1 MSGPS
6 WDGPDLLGALNQA
19 TAMLAAHVDEVNA
32 LNVFPVPDGDTG
44 SNMLATIQSA
54 RDEAEAIPPGERS
67 VKSVTAAIA
76 LGALMGARG
85 NSGVILSQL
94 FRGMSEALGGK
105 DLIDGAALADA
116 FERGCTLAFAAVA
129 HPVEGTILTVAR
141 ATAEKATEIAREQP
155 GLEAVLTA
163 AVDAAEEAVLMT
175 PQLLPILHD
184 AGVVDAG
191 GKGLQLL
198 LRGALGYLRD
208 EHRPIVRHET
218 LQLPSFEALADEG
231 FGYETVYV
239 VTPLDGALL
248 DPAAIRRHLDAL
260 GNSVLVAGDGS
271 AVKIH
276 VHNERPDEV
285 IAYGLSLGNLS
296 RISVENLDRQAQERR
311 QRAATPPTIAP
322 TPGSNGTGPE
332 IPASAWVPKTAGAA
346 RPIDGLTVIAVASG
360 HGLARLFGELGVT
373 VVEGGQSANPSA
385 GELAAAI
392 RAAGTDEVI
401 VLPNNPNVRM
411 AAKQA
416 GELMPDVRVSV
427 VPTRNAAEGVVA
439 LLALDRGSDSDANVG
454 RMTRAARAVQT
465 LQVTTAVRDARIGRH
480 KVRRGQHIVL
490 DPDDGLLAADV
501 SRALAVQAA
510 LAKLKPGY
518 ELLTLY
524 FGQGIERGDAER
536 LADELRPHLN
546 GVDIE
551 LVDGGQPHYSFL
563 VAAE

>member
-6 WDGPDLLGALNQA
+6 WDGPDLLGALSQA

-54 RDEAEAIPPGERS
+54 RDEAETLPLDDRS
-67 VKSVTAAIA
+67 VKNVTAAIA

-141 ATAEKATEIAREQP
+141 ATAERAKEIAADHP
-155 GLEAVLTA
+155 GLEDVLTA
-163 AVDAAEEAVLMT
+163 SVEAAEQAVLLT

-208 EHRPIVRHET
+208 EHRPVMRHDA
-218 LQLPSFEALADEG
+218 LQLPSFESLADEG

-239 VTPLDGALL
+239 VTPLDGAQL
-248 DPAAIRRHLDAL
+248 DPVTIRKHLDEL
-260 GNSVLVAGDGS
+260 GNSVLVAGDGN

-285 IAYGLSLGNLS
+285 IAYGLSLGQLS
-296 RISVENLDRQAQERR
+296 RINVENLDRQAQERR
-311 QRAATPPTIAP
+311 QRTAAMVPTAAANGNGPPLVVSGSVP
-322 TPGSNGTGPE
+322 TTS
-332 IPASAWVPKTAGAA
+332 AGAK
-346 RPIDGLTVIAVASG
+346 PIDGLTVIAVAQG
-360 HGLARLFGELGVT
+360 HGLARLFGKLGVT

-439 LLALDRGSDSDANVG
+439 LLALDRAGDSSANVS
-454 RMTRAARAVQT
+454 RMSKAAHAIQT
-465 LQVTTAVRDARIGRH
+465 LQVTTAVRDARIGRRRV
-480 KVRRGQHIVL
+480 KRGQHIVL
-490 DPDDGLLAADV
+490 DPDDGLLAADAD
-501 SRALAVQAA
+501 RAAAVQAA
-510 LAKLKPGY
+510 LSKLKPGF
-518 ELLTLY
+518 ELLTFY
-524 FGQGIERGDAER
+524 YGHGVERDDAEQ
-536 LADELRPHLN
+536 LAAQLRPHLD
-546 GVDIE
+546 GIEIE
-551 LVDGGQPHYSFL
+551 LVEGGQPHYSFL

>member
-54 RDEAEAIPPGERS
+54 RDEAEAMPAADRS
-67 VKSVTAAIA
+67 VNSVTSAIA

-94 FRGMSEALGGK
+94 FRGMSEALGER

-141 ATAEKATEIAREQP
+141 ATAERAQEIAREHP
-155 GLEAVLTA
+155 GLEDVLTA
-163 AVDAAEEAVLMT
+163 SVEAAEEAVLLT
-175 PQLLPILHD
+175 PQLLPILRD

-191 GKGLQLL
+191 GKGLHLL

-208 EHRPIVRHET
+208 EHRPIVRHDAT
-218 LQLPSFEALADEG
+218 LQLPSFESLADEG

-239 VTPLDGALL
+239 VMPRDGAVL
-248 DPAAIRRHLDAL
+248 DPVAIRQRLDQL

-296 RISVENLDRQAQERR
+296 RINVENLDRQAQERR
-311 QRAATPPTIAP
+311 QRA
-322 TPGSNGTGPE
+322 
-332 IPASAWVPKTAGAA
+332 
-346 RPIDGLTVIAVASG
+346 
-360 HGLARLFGELGVT
+360 H
-373 VVEGGQSANPSA
+373 
-385 GELAAAI
+385 AAA
-392 RAAGTDEVI
+392 
-401 VLPNNPNVRM
+401 P
-411 AAKQA
+411 
-416 GELMPDVRVSV
+416 
-427 VPTRNAAEGVVA
+427 NAAANGNGA
-439 LLALDRGSDSDANVG
+439 DLAMSSCR
-454 RMTRAARAVQT
+454 
-465 LQVTTAVRDARIGRH
+465 
-480 KVRRGQHIVL
+480 
-490 DPDDGLLAADV
+490 
-501 SRALAVQAA
+501 
-510 LAKLKPGY
+510 
-518 ELLTLY
+518 
-524 FGQGIERGDAER
+524 
-536 LADELRPHLN
+536 
-546 GVDIE
+546 
-551 LVDGGQPHYSFL
+551 
-563 VAAE
+563 